1 MRAKSTD
8 FLSKTICEPRIDIIW
23 SLSQYFCFILN
34 LKKRFYIWDLSVRYD
49 LAWYIF
55 LLCWI
60 IFQGLLQLKI
70 CYAWKIHRSQQQST
84 PLVWR
89 FGAEICADILKKSA
103 ISHTPAA
110 KVRAKKYLATLS
122 HVIRQNT
129 WRPDHL
135 EPIITH
141 LIPKVGTRLSVMW
154 GRGFYGKALAQ
165 SHTNRAITV

>member
-8 FLSKTICEPRIDIIW
+8 FLSKTICEPSIDIIW
-23 SLSQYFCFILN
+23 SLS
-34 LKKRFYIWDLSVRYD
+34 
-49 LAWYIF
+49 AF
-55 LLCWI
+55 LLHFKAEEKVLHLRFVSPLWFSMKYFLWCLI
-60 IFQGLLQLKI
+60 IFQGYLQLKI

-103 ISHTPAA
+103 ISHTPAE

-129 WRPDHL
+129 SRPDHM

-165 SHTNRAITV
+165 SHTNRAIMV